1 MLVTI
6 DTNVVFQAL
15 MSSDGA
21 SYFLFQQVRNGVL
34 RMALSHAVLL
44 EYEDVL
50 TRTKS
55 LKSFGLSIQDVQKV
69 LRFIAYI
76 SEKYEPYYLFRP
88 NLPDEG
94 DNIFVELAVVSQSS
108 FIITRNIKDFRN
120 SELIFDCFK
129 VLTPSEFLK
138 VWRT

>member
-1 MLVTI
+1 M
-6 DTNVVFQAL
+6 
-15 MSSDGA
+15 
-21 SYFLFQQVRNGVL
+21 L